1 MNIRTTG
8 KSTVIALIF
17 TASAATSTLLNA
29 NMQDVEVKSRTVSF
43 ADLNL
48 GSVEDQGTLFQ
59 RLRKAAKEVCK
70 TREARTTAAMRDS
83 RECYEEA
90 LDEAVAEVGN
100 AGIIALQNN

>member
-29 NMQDVEVKSRTVSF
+29 NMQDVEVKSRTVSY

-48 GSVEDQGTLFQ
+48 GGAEDQRTLFQ
-59 RLRKAAKEVCK
+59 RLQKAAREVCK
-70 TREARTTAAMRDS
+70 TREARTTAAMRHS

-100 AGIIALQNN
+100 PGIIALQSN